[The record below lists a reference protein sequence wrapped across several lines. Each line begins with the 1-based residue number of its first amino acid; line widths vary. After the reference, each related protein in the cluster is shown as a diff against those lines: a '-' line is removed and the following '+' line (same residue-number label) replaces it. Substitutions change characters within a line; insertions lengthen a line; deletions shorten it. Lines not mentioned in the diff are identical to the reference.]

1 WGTGNKDLNKGK
13 GSSNVGYNPFV
24 YNSTDIHNPLAQ
36 MEGYNSFIPSQS
48 FDNSLTYQGEGSS
61 THYGQY
67 NNQGIPSEQQI
78 NTSSSTHLRE
88 STFRNV
94 LPSFIVPPS
103 FSASNN
109 VAQSSLPNL
118 STTNNQNVD
127 HSVQY
132 PYNFNN
138 ISPYYVGG
146 SSTSV
151 VQNNDFQRGM
161 PKGEQLDSLA
171 QFGELGDI
179 FKSKPSISYT
189 HKDVE
194 GQSSL
199 QGNELSNLNYQQ
211 LNQEETLPNVETS
224 NTQVL
229 NDNWLREEHH
239 VTKLSKGKYNC
250 SACNTHFIN
259 ALKHINSP
267 KHLQCLNWLEIIK
280 NPETRQEHIDRL
292 CNKHYINKIDTNQ
305 YKCMLCN
312 EQKDNLISYFNRKSL
327 NYILFYI

>member
-13 GSSNVGYNPFV
+13 GSSNTEYNQFV
-24 YNSTDIHNPLAQ
+24 YNSTDIPNPLTQ
-36 MEGYNSFIPSQS
+36 FEGYNSFIPSQ

-88 STFRNV
+88 SAFRNV
-94 LPSFIVPPS
+94 LPSVIVPPS

-127 HSVQY
+127 HSTQY

-146 SSTSV
+146 SSTSA
-151 VQNNDFQRGM
+151 VQNNNFQRGI
-161 PKGEQLDSLA
+161 PQSEQLNSLPNLD
-171 QFGELGDI
+171 ELGDI
-179 FKSKPSISYT
+179 FRTKPSISYT
-189 HKDVE
+189 HKDVQ

-199 QGNELSNLNYQQ
+199 QGNEFSNLNYQQ

-239 VTKLSKGKYNC
+239 VTKLSNGKYYNC
-250 SACNTHFIN
+250 NACNTKF
-259 ALKHINSP
+259 LFVREHINSP
-267 KHLQCLNWLEIIK
+267 KHLQYLNCKYMHKLYCY
-280 NPETRQEHIDRL
+280 T
-292 CNKHYINKIDTNQ
+292 
-305 YKCMLCN
+305 
-312 EQKDNLISYFNRKSL
+312 SL
-327 NYILFYI
+327 FF